1 MAVRTGDQYVKRLRQ
16 RSPEAWFGGERV
28 ANVTEHPAIAP
39 AIQSIAKLYDLQH
52 DPKLRD
58 TMVSADSDGVYGNSF
73 LVPRSA
79 ADLLKR
85 RLMHQTWAEATFG
98 IMGRSTDFMSA
109 MLTAWFINA
118 HFFGEYADN
127 VRRYFQLVRDEDLYL
142 THTLINPQV
151 DRSKPPSQQPD
162 PYTYL
167 GVVRETEKGLI
178 VRGAKMLATAGPY
191 ADEILVWP
199 FGKHSPEDK
208 KYAIAFAIPT
218 DTEGLRMVCR
228 EPLTTRNTYDHP
240 LASRFD
246 EMDAIVIFD
255 DVLVPWERV
264 FINQDIER
272 VNNIW
277 QVNSNNLTG
286 HQTSIR
292 LLAKLQFMAGLT
304 ILCTDAIQTTG
315 NPVVQDMIG
324 EITTYIELVRAAIVA
339 SEATAQPAADG
350 VLVPNVTPL
359 MAIRNSGN
367 RWYPRVREIMQLLLG
382 GGLMYQPASVGVFDS
397 PISGDVSKYYRGAT
411 LGAEEKIK
419 LFKAAADLAV
429 SGFGGRHELYERFYA
444 ADPFILRVLTQ
455 YQNYDKSEAI
465 ALARKMLDGYDVE
478 TGLEE
483 LRSAKGDQ
491 TKALRRGA
499 AR

>member
-1 MAVRTGDQYVKRLRQ
+1 MAVRTGDQYVQRLKE

-52 DPKLRD
+52 DAKLRE
-58 TMVSADSDGVYGNSF
+58 TMVCTDSDDVYGTSF
-73 LVPRSA
+73 LVPRNA
-79 ADLLKR
+79 GDLLKR
-85 RLMHQTWAEATFG
+85 RLMHQAWAEATFG

-109 MLTAWFINA
+109 MLTAWFVNA
-118 HFFGEYADN
+118 HFFGDYADN
-127 VRRYFQLVRDEDLYL
+127 VRRYFRLVREEDLFL

-167 GVVRETEKGLI
+167 GVVRETDKGLV

-199 FGKHSPEDK
+199 FGKHSAEDK

-218 DTEGLRMVCR
+218 NTKGLRMVCR
-228 EPLTTRNTYDHP
+228 EPLTTGNTYDHP

-255 DVLVPWERV
+255 DVVVPWERV
-264 FINQDIER
+264 FINQDVER
-272 VNNIW
+272 VNNIFK
-277 QVNSNNLTG
+277 VNSNSLTG

-304 ILCTDAIQTTG
+304 ILCTDAIQTSG

-324 EITTYIELVRAAIVA
+324 EVTTYIELVRAAIVA

-350 VLVPNVTPL
+350 ALLPNVTPL

-382 GGLMYQPASVGVFDS
+382 GGLMYQPASVDIFDS
-397 PISGDVSKYYRGAT
+397 PISGDVRKYYRGAT
-411 LGAEEKIK
+411 LGAEEKVK
-419 LFKAAADLAV
+419 LYKAAADLAV
-429 SGFGGRHELYERFYA
+429 SGFGGRHELYERFYSG
-444 ADPFILRVLTQ
+444 DPLILRVMTQ
-455 YQNYDKSEAI
+455 YQSYDKSEAV
-465 ALARKMLDGYDVE
+465 ALARRMLDGYDVE
-478 TGLEE
+478 TGLAE
-483 LRSAKGDQ
+483 LRSGSGGQ
-491 TKALRRGA
+491 MEPLRRGA

>member
-1 MAVRTGDQYVKRLRQ
+1 MAVRTGDQYVERLRK

-28 ANVTEHPAIAP
+28 TDVTQHPAITP
-39 AIQSIAKLYDLQH
+39 AVQSIAKLYDLQH
-52 DPKLRD
+52 VPELREV
-58 TMVSADSDGVYGNSF
+58 MVCKDADGEYGSSL
-73 LVPRSA
+73 LVPKSK

-109 MLTAWFINA
+109 MLTAWAINA
-118 HFFGEYADN
+118 DFFGEYADN
-127 VRRYFQLVRDEDLYL
+127 VRNYFQTVRDEDLFL

-167 GVVRETEKGLI
+167 GVVRETEAGLV

-199 FGKHSPEDK
+199 FGKHGPDDA

-218 DTEGLRMVCR
+218 DSEGLRMVCR
-228 EPLTTRNTYDHP
+228 EPLTTGNVYDHP

-264 FINQDIER
+264 FINQDVDR
-272 VNNIW
+272 VNNIF
-277 QVNSNNLTG
+277 QVNSNALTG

-304 ILCTDAIQTTG
+304 ILSSEAIQTDG
-315 NPVVQDMIG
+315 NPVVQDRIG
-324 EITTYIELVRAAIVA
+324 EITTYIELTRAAIIA
-339 SEATAQPAADG
+339 SEDTAEADANG
-350 VLVPNVTPL
+350 IYVPNVTPL
-359 MAIRNSGN
+359 LAIRNSGN
-367 RWYPRVREIMQLLLG
+367 RWYPRVRELMQLLLS
-382 GGLMYQPASVGVFDS
+382 GGLMYQPASVEVFDS
-397 PISGDVSKYYRGAT
+397 PLSADVAKYYRGAT
-411 LGAEEKIK
+411 LGADEKIK
-419 LFKAAADLAV
+419 LFKAAADLV
-429 SGFGGRHELYERFYA
+429 VHGFGGRHELYERFYSG
-444 ADPFILRVLTQ
+444 DPMMLRVMTQ
-455 YQNYDKSEAI
+455 YQGYDKSESV

-478 TGLEE
+478 SGLAQ
-483 LRSAKGDQ
+483 LRAGAESSEGD
-491 TKALRRGA
+491 LRRGA